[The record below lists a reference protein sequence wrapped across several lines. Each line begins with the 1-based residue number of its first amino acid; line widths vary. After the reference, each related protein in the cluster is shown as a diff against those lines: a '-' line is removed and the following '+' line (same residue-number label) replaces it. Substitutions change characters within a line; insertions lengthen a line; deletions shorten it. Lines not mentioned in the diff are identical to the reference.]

1 MAALRIACLKKLAP
15 LKGVGNLKQPLC
27 VRHLSETLLVT
38 RHPEAKPRT
47 WRCRRKGASDC
58 FRSGNRSD
66 GCFLSTSLRPAPTR
80 SRAALVSGGREG
92 RRAEGGG
99 GAEGRRALGCELG
112 GGRGGE
118 SPSAGVGAGKPGAN
132 VDNRLEVSPGEPPSP
147 PLQRPGGS
155 GAEGHRP
162 GLLLPGGPERRLRTS
177 ALRGR
182 RAGAGPRVRR
192 PPPQTPL
199 SREFPS
205 TREPPA
211 RGRPEGRSR
220 GVPAPHAGAGPR
232 GRRPGARRGG
242 VKGLG
247 GVEEARRLG
256 RALRESGAKRGRGSG
271 AGACVG

>member
-132 VDNRLEVSPGEPPSP
+132 VDNRLEVSPGNLLLLRSNDREGAGLRGTGLDSYSLGDPRGDSAPQRSGGGEREPD
-147 PLQRPGGS
+147 RGS
-155 GAEGHRP
+155 GV
-162 GLLLPGGPERRLRTS
+162 LLLR
-177 ALRGR
+177 
-182 RAGAGPRVRR
+182 
-192 PPPQTPL
+192 PL
-199 SREFPS
+199 SLGSSRQ
-205 TREPPA
+205 
-211 RGRPEGRSR
+211 RGS
-220 GVPAPHAGAGPR
+220 
-232 GRRPGARRGG
+232 RRPGVGQRGG
-242 VKGLG
+242 LEGCLPHMPGLG
-247 GVEEARRLG
+247 L
-256 RALRESGAKRGRGSG
+256 G
-271 AGACVG
+271 AGGREPAAAG